1 MREIHELTF
10 NRILGES
17 IELFGGQG
25 TTFVA
30 SVRTLFGT
38 PTNIRT
44 KLSPR
49 AYNNKL
55 LNGDVEEF
63 TGAKGDED
71 DVEQANNIQPRD
83 LRSIEEE
90 EEEEGEGSDVVS
102 SQGNFTCYML
112 PTLPCF
118 KWWDVYRHSPGIS
131 LSCFVR
137 YSRHRPKLLC

>member
-1 MREIHELTF
+1 MSEIQELTF

-63 TGAKGDED
+63 TSAKGDED
-71 DVEQANNIQPRD
+71 DLEQPNNIQPRE

-90 EEEEGEGSDVVS
+90 EEEGDDGEVVS
-102 SQGNFTCYML
+102 SEGNFTCYIL

-118 KWWDVYRHSPGIS
+118 KWWDVYKHNAGIS

-137 YSRHRPKLLC
+137 YSRHKPKLLC